1 MRGADSHNKRSTRE
15 EEYKYPDII
24 VKNAKKLLLLK
35 DDILDV
41 ARIEDKSLWLNIGES
56 NLDEVMSIVVQ
67 DIRERG
73 T

>member
-1 MRGADSHNKRSTRE
+1 MRGADSHNMSNTRE

-41 ARIEDKSLWLNIGES
+41 ARMEDKSLRLNIGES
-56 NLDEVMSIVVQ
+56 NLGEIISIVVQ
-67 DIRERG
+67 DTRERG